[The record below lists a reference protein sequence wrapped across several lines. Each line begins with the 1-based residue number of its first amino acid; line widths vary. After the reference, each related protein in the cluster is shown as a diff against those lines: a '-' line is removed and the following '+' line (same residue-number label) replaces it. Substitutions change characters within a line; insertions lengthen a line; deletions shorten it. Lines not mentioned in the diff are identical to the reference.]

1 MMASLNHSSSPSS
14 SCSTLI
20 SDCKFKSLSSSRQ
33 APKEQSRVLL
43 RIDAQPHA
51 APLDHVPFA
60 GNQVF
65 DRANALACIRRPD
78 ENISEMQPELM
89 LRLGQCDRHRD
100 RIVARYRLLHEADDL
115 CVIDLR
121 KAEIAGLQER
131 GVALS

>member
-1 MMASLNHSSSPSS
+1 MMASLNHSSSSSS
-14 SCSTLI
+14 SCSAVI
-20 SDCKFKSLSSSRQ
+20 SDCKFTGLPSRQ
-33 APKEQSRVLL
+33 ASEEQSRVLL
-43 RIDAQPHA
+43 RIDTQPHA
-51 APLDHVPFA
+51 APFDRVPFA

-131 GVALS
+131 RVALS